1 MPGKKLTIKQDMF
14 VKEYLKDLNGTQA
27 AIRAG
32 YSKKTANRI
41 ANQNLSKPDIKS
53 AIEKAKQERTERTKI
68 DADYVLTQIQ
78 EYLDHC
84 FGRKLIKK
92 TVNVEGEYQTIEV
105 EEFNPTGIGKALE
118 LLGKH
123 VAVQAFKEKQELH
136 TTVNGVI
143 NAKVTEMKPEE
154 RLARIKE
161 LQKKMGY
168 DKS

>member
-1 MPGKKLTIKQDMF
+1 MLVKKLTIKQDMF

-32 YSKKTANRI
+32 YSTKTANRI
-41 ANQNLSKPDIKS
+41 ANQNLSKPDIRS

-78 EYLDHC
+78 EYLEHC
-84 FGRKLIKK
+84 FGRKPIKK

-105 EEFNPTGIGKALE
+105 KEFNQTGTGKALE

-123 VAVQAFKEKQELH
+123 VAVQAFKDKKEIQANIESSIE
-136 TTVNGVI
+136 NRII
-143 NAKVTEMKPEE
+143 NMSLEE
-154 RLARIKE
+154 RHSRIKE
-161 LQKKMGY
+161 LQKKL
-168 DKS
+168 DF